1 MTGCDQEACAMAV
14 ADERKSGSDP
24 NLRRTGIPPIGVV
37 PWSAHICMFYETPED
52 LLAAH
57 GGYFGAGLAD
67 HECCV
72 WALSDP
78 VDCDRAAAG
87 LRDRIE
93 GFDAYL
99 AAGAIELVPGYE
111 WYLHG
116 DELDPQRVTDA
127 WLAKLDE
134 ALARG
139 FAGLRVSGNA
149 FWMQTDHWDRFCEYE
164 EAVDRSFAG
173 ARLIG
178 LCTYPLGAARAL
190 DLLDV
195 ARAHD
200 VAVARRRG
208 IWELLE
214 ASGHALARRE
224 AGRPEGSGIASRPFP
239 GHDLLTPRERVML
252 VEIVGGASNKEA
264 ARALGISPRTAEFH
278 RTNIMR
284 KLNARNV
291 VELVGIVLGHA

>member
-1 MTGCDQEACAMAV
+1 MAE
-14 ADERKSGSDP
+14 ADEKKAGSDP
-24 NLRRTGIPPIGVV
+24 NLRRTGIPPISVV

-57 GGYFGAGLAD
+57 GDYFGVGLAD
-67 HECCV
+67 HESCV

-78 VDCDRAAAG
+78 VDCDRAEAG
-87 LRDRIE
+87 LRDRIV

-99 AAGAIELVPGYE
+99 AAGQIELVPGYD

-116 DELDPQRVTDA
+116 DEPDLQRVTDG

-149 FWMQTDHWDRFCEYE
+149 FWMETDHWDRFCEYE
-164 EAVDRSFAG
+164 EAVDSSFAG

-200 VAVARRRG
+200 VAVSRRRG

-224 AGRPEGSGIASRPFP
+224 PGRPEDGSDIPSRPFT

-252 VEIVGGASNKEA
+252 AEIVKGASNKEA
-264 ARALGISPRTAEFH
+264 ARTLGISPRTAEFH

-284 KLNARNV
+284 KLNARNA
-291 VELVGIVLGHA
+291 VELVGIVLGRA

>member
-1 MTGCDQEACAMAV
+1 MAI
-14 ADERKSGSDP
+14 ADDDKALGDP
-24 NLRRTGIPPIGVV
+24 NLRRTGIPPIGLV
-37 PWSAHICMFYETPED
+37 PWSAHICMFYETTED

-57 GGYFGAGLAD
+57 GDYFAVGLAD
-67 HECCV
+67 HESCV

-78 VDCDRAAAG
+78 IDLDRAVAG
-87 LRDRIE
+87 LRDRIA
-93 GFDAYL
+93 GFDDYL

-111 WYLHG
+111 WYLRD
-116 DELDPQRVTDA
+116 DELDPQRVIDG
-127 WLAKLDE
+127 WLAKLEE

-139 FAGLRVSGNA
+139 FAGLRVSGNS
-149 FWMQTDHWDRFCEYE
+149 FWMQTDLWDRFCEYE

-173 ARLIG
+173 ARLIA
-178 LCTYPLGAARAL
+178 LCTYPLRAARAL

-208 IWELLE
+208 VWELLE
-214 ASGHALARRE
+214 TSGHALARRE
-224 AGRPEGSGIASRPFP
+224 ADRPEAGTDTESRPFP
-239 GHDLLTPRERVML
+239 GHDMLTPRERDITA
-252 VEIVGGASNKEA
+252 EIVRGASNKEA

-284 KLNARNV
+284 KLNARNA
-291 VELVGIVLGHA
+291 VELVGIVLGTP

>member
-1 MTGCDQEACAMAV
+1 MAI
-14 ADERKSGSDP
+14 ADEAKAGSDP

-37 PWSAHICMFYETPED
+37 PWSAHVCMFYETPED

-57 GGYFGAGLAD
+57 GDYFGAGLAD
-67 HECCV
+67 HESCI

-78 VDCDRAAAG
+78 VDCDRAKAG
-87 LRDRIE
+87 LRDRIA

-99 AAGAIELVPGYE
+99 AAGAIELVPGYK
-111 WYLHG
+111 WYLQG
-116 DELDPQRVTDA
+116 DEFDPQRVIDG

-149 FWMQTDHWDRFCEYE
+149 FWTQTDLWDRFLEYE
-164 EAVDRSFAG
+164 EFLDRSFAG
-173 ARLIG
+173 ARLIT
-178 LCTYPLGAARAL
+178 LCTYPLGSARAL

-195 ARAHD
+195 ARTHD

-224 AGRPEGSGIASRPFP
+224 TRPPEDRADIRSHPFP
-239 GHDLLTPRERVML
+239 GHDLLTPRERSML
-252 VEIVGGASNKEA
+252 AEIVRGASNKEA

-284 KLNARNV
+284 KLNARNA
-291 VELVGIVLGHA
+291 VELVGIVLGAA

>member
-1 MTGCDQEACAMAV
+1 MAI
-14 ADERKSGSDP
+14 AGEDTARSDP
-24 NLRRTGIPPIGVV
+24 DLRRTGIPPIAVV

-57 GGYFGAGLAD
+57 GDFFGAGLAD
-67 HECCV
+67 QEYCV

-78 VDCDRAAAG
+78 VDCDRAQAG
-87 LRDRIE
+87 LRDRIA
-93 GFDAYL
+93 GFDSYL
-99 AAGAIELVPGYE
+99 AAGQIELIPGYE

-116 DELDPQRVTDA
+116 GELDPQRVTDG

-164 EAVDRSFAG
+164 EAVDRAFAG
-173 ARLIG
+173 ARVIG

-200 VAVARRRG
+200 VAVSRRRG
-208 IWELLE
+208 TWELLE

-224 AGRPEGSGIASRPFP
+224 AGRPEDATDISSRPFP

-252 VEIVGGASNKEA
+252 AETVKGASNKEA

-284 KLNARNV
+284 KLNARNA
-291 VELVGIVLGHA
+291 VELVGIVLGGA

>member
-1 MTGCDQEACAMAV
+1 MAI
-14 ADERKSGSDP
+14 ADEEKAGGDSD
-24 NLRRTGIPPIGVV
+24 LRRTGIPPIGTV
-37 PWSAHICMFYETPED
+37 PWSAHICMFYETQED

-57 GGYFGAGLAD
+57 GDYFGVGLAD
-67 HECCV
+67 HESCL
-72 WALSDP
+72 WALSEP
-78 VDCDRAAAG
+78 VDCDRAKAG
-87 LRDRIE
+87 LRDRIA

-99 AAGAIELVPGYE
+99 ASGAIELVPGYE
-111 WYLHG
+111 WYLQG
-116 DELDPQRVTDA
+116 DELDPQRVTDG

-139 FAGLRVSGNA
+139 FAGLRISGNA
-149 FWMQTDHWDRFCEYE
+149 FWLQTDLWDRFCEYE
-164 EAVDRSFAG
+164 EFIDRSFAG
-173 ARLIG
+173 ARLIT
-178 LCTYPLGAARAL
+178 LCTYPLGSARAL

-214 ASGHALARRE
+214 ASGHASARSE
-224 AGRPEGSGIASRPFP
+224 TGPLEDGTDIASRPFP
-239 GHDLLTPRERVML
+239 GQELLTPRERVML
-252 VEIVGGASNKEA
+252 AEIVRGASNKEA

-284 KLNARNV
+284 KLNVRNA
-291 VELVGIVLGHA
+291 VELVGFVLGAA

>member
-1 MTGCDQEACAMAV
+1 MAI
-14 ADERKSGSDP
+14 ADEAKAGSDP
-24 NLRRTGIPPIGVV
+24 NLRRTGIPPIGIV

-52 LLAAH
+52 LLSAH
-57 GGYFGAGLAD
+57 GDYFGAGLAD
-67 HECCV
+67 REFCI

-78 VDCDRAAAG
+78 VDCARAKAG
-87 LRDRIE
+87 LRDRIT
-93 GFDAYL
+93 GFDTYL
-99 AAGAIELVPGYE
+99 AAGAIEFVSGRD

-116 DELDPQRVTDA
+116 GEIDLQRVTDG

-139 FAGLRVSGNA
+139 FAGVRISGNA
-149 FWMQTDHWDRFCEYE
+149 FWVQTDHWDHFCEYE

-178 LCTYPLGAARAL
+178 LCTYPLGTARAL

-195 ARAHD
+195 VRAHD

-224 AGRPEGSGIASRPFP
+224 ASPPEDRTDIRSRPFP
-239 GHDLLTPRERVML
+239 GHGLLTPRERSML
-252 VEIVGGASNKEA
+252 AEIVRGASNKEA

-284 KLNARNV
+284 KLNARNA
-291 VELVGIVLGHA
+291 VELVGIVLGAA

>member
-1 MTGCDQEACAMAV
+1 MAI
-14 ADERKSGSDP
+14 ADVKKAGSDP
-24 NLRRTGIPPIGVV
+24 NLRRTGIPPISVV

-52 LLAAH
+52 LLDAH
-57 GGYFGAGLAD
+57 GDYFGAGLAD
-67 HECCV
+67 HESCI
-72 WALSDP
+72 WTLSDP
-78 VDCDRAAAG
+78 VDCDRAKAG
-87 LRDRIE
+87 LRDRIA
-93 GFDAYL
+93 GFDAYQ
-99 AAGAIELVPGYE
+99 AAGAIELVPGYD

-116 DELDPQRVTDA
+116 DEIEPQRVIDG
-127 WLAKLDE
+127 WLAKTDV

-149 FWMQTDHWDRFCEYE
+149 FWMQTDHWDRFCQYE
-164 EAVDRSFAG
+164 EAVDRAFTG
-173 ARLIG
+173 ARLLA

-200 VAVARRRG
+200 VAVSRRRG

-224 AGRPEGSGIASRPFP
+224 TGRPEDGADAASRPFP
-239 GHDLLTPRERVML
+239 GDGLLTPRERVML
-252 VEIVGGASNKEA
+252 AEIVRGASNKEA

-291 VELVGIVLGHA
+291 VELVGMVLGAA